1 MKVQSL
7 LDQPEFRDAV
17 PFAQPLLVNQNVRIL
32 RWMLKP
38 GQSVREHNAPGSPF
52 YVIVLEG
59 RGLFAGADG
68 REQEAGPGGLL
79 IFEPGENHTVHALGE
94 NLIFVGF
101 LQGVEEMRPDHVG
114 GTLGR
119 A

>member
-1 MKVQSL
+1 MKVQRIL
-7 LDQPEFRDAV
+7 EGLEFHEPV
-17 PFAQPLLVNQNVRIL
+17 PFAQPLLVDQNVRIL

-52 YVIVLEG
+52 YVVVVQG
-59 RGLFAGADG
+59 RGLFGGADG
-68 REQEAGPGGLL
+68 QEQEAGPGDLL

-94 NLIFVGF
+94 NLVFVGF
-101 LQGVEEMRPDHVG
+101 LLGVEEMRPDHTG